1 MFAPKID
8 LIVTIWSDRLG
19 PKFGLNP
26 KGCYRQSP
34 HLKKV
39 WHPSTFFLPMHCF
52 TSSLGSLSF
61 WKCIRKIRLWA
72 KKSWG
77 QQQSIVAKM
86 VSILLSM
93 NFKSG
98 HKLQRKKEKAA
109 GAGTPKH
116 LFLRGYKTTL
126 LLLLLNVYWL
136 DFLLASSIMIKWV
149 LRVPRD
155 EAGIY

>member
-1 MFAPKID
+1 MSQSKKANFFAVKYENGRKWNIWMFAPKID

-116 LFLRGYKTTL
+116 LFWGDTRQHYFCF
-126 LLLLLNVYWL
+126 Y
-136 DFLLASSIMIKWV
+136 
-149 LRVPRD
+149 
-155 EAGIY
+155 